1 MQCRVCMY
9 ACCQACMQG
18 CTLMHPVI
26 RSLATMPALTRRH
39 IPRKGVH
46 DMEYEARLHDPS
58 TSMYACMYVW
68 LRCSLVDQMV

>member
-1 MQCRVCMY
+1 
-9 ACCQACMQG
+9 
-18 CTLMHPVI
+18 
-26 RSLATMPALTRRH
+26 MPALTRRH